1 MTHKVEKQGKTVQE
15 AIELALAELN
25 ADISE
30 VDVKIIEEGG
40 KGFLGLGNKTSK
52 VSVCMKNSGDGSDDS
67 DEAAAEASEAEEAGD
82 AGVEDDGHVGEY
94 ADEIAVKFL
103 LDVFGKM
110 GIKVSF
116 NVEVYDE
123 EILINISGEDVGV
136 VIGRRGETLDALQY
150 LTNLAVNRK
159 CEEFKRIVL
168 DVENYREKR
177 IDTLTKLAN
186 RMASQAVKTQREVT
200 LEAMNPYERRIIH
213 SSLQSNGRVT
223 TSSVGEEPNRCVVI
237 RLK

>member
-1 MTHKVEKQGKTVQE
+1 MAHKVEKQAKTVQE

-25 ADISE
+25 VDISE
-30 VDVKIIEEGG
+30 VDVKILEEGG
-40 KGFLGLGNKTSK
+40 KGFLGLGNKTAK
-52 VSVCMKNSGDGSDDS
+52 VSVCLKSAAGESEEDDAEDES
-67 DEAAAEASEAEEAGD
+67 QEAAQDGNEE
-82 AGVEDDGHVGEY
+82 EHVGEY
-94 ADEIAVKFL
+94 ADEIAIQFL
-103 LDVFGKM
+103 LDVFAKM
-110 GIKVSF
+110 GIQVSF

-123 EILINISGEDVGV
+123 EILINISGQDVGV

-177 IDTLTKLAN
+177 VDTLTKLAN
-186 RMASQAVKTQREVT
+186 KMASQVVKTQQEVT

-213 SSLQSNGRVT
+213 SSLQGNN
-223 TSSVGEEPNRCVVI
+223 SVQTASTGEEPNRCVVI

>member
-1 MTHKVEKQGKTVQE
+1 MTHKVETQGKTVQE

-25 ADISE
+25 VDISE
-30 VDVKIIEEGG
+30 VDVQILEEGG

-52 VSVCMKNSGDGSDDS
+52 VSVCLKNSGDASKEVSEVKD
-67 DEAAAEASEAEEAGD
+67 SEATQAVQ
-82 AGVEDDGHVGEY
+82 ASDDGHVGEY

-159 CEEFKRIVL
+159 CQEFKRIVL

-177 IDTLTKLAN
+177 IDTLTKLAS
-186 RMASQAVKTQREVT
+186 RMASQAIKTQKEVT

-213 SSLQSNGRVT
+213 SSLQGDGRVM

>member
-1 MTHKVEKQGKTVQE
+1 MAHKVETQAKTVQE

-25 ADISE
+25 VDISE
-30 VDVKIIEEGG
+30 VDVMILEEGG
-40 KGFLGLGNKTSK
+40 KGFLGLGNKTAK
-52 VSVCMKNSGDGSDDS
+52 VSVCLKSAAGEPEETVSQGASQ
-67 DEAAAEASEAEEAGD
+67 DESEEE
-82 AGVEDDGHVGEY
+82 HVGEY
-94 ADEIAVKFL
+94 ADEIAIQFL
-103 LDVFGKM
+103 LDVFAKM
-110 GIKVSF
+110 GIQVSF

-123 EILINISGEDVGV
+123 EILINISGQDVGV

-177 IDTLTKLAN
+177 VDTLTKLAN
-186 RMASQAVKTQREVT
+186 KMASQVVKTQQEVT

-213 SSLQSNGRVT
+213 SSLQGNNDVQTAST
-223 TSSVGEEPNRCVVI
+223 GEEPNRCVVI

>member
-1 MTHKVEKQGKTVQE
+1 MAHKVETQAKTVQE
-15 AIELALAELN
+15 AIALALIELKVDMS
-25 ADISE
+25 A
-30 VDVKIIEEGG
+30 VDVKILEEGG
-40 KGFLGLGNKTSK
+40 KGFLGLGNKTAK
-52 VSVCMKNSGDGSDDS
+52 VSVCLKSATRDPGDVVEETVSQ
-67 DEAAAEASEAEEAGD
+67 EASLEI
-82 AGVEDDGHVGEY
+82 DDETHVGAY
-94 ADEIAVKFL
+94 ADEIAIQFL
-103 LDVFGKM
+103 LDVFAKM
-110 GIKVSF
+110 GIQVSF

-123 EILINISGEDVGV
+123 EILINISGQDVGV

-177 IDTLTKLAN
+177 VDALTNLAN
-186 RMASQAVKTQREVT
+186 KMASQVVKTQKEVT

-213 SSLQSNGRVT
+213 SSLQGNDNVQTAST
-223 TSSVGEEPNRCVVI
+223 GEEPNRCVVI